1 MNTQFKT
8 TIVCAVF
15 SLAAA
20 LSAAAQSDS
29 VRALYHASAVI
40 PTNVEGIRTFLSP
53 PAGFNPVAASDE
65 ELATYGFPYRPDKA
79 ADPQG
84 YAVWARVMSIPI
96 RRLSGELKPRRAQN
110 GPPRFVAA
118 PSGAPITTNTAT
130 SATTLNWSGVV
141 NKLPLKAYSSTKSFK
156 VVVAEFTVPVAQQAF
171 NGSGG
176 NICDGGWD
184 VTSVWV
190 GQDGMNEDH
199 VFQGGIDSGFY
210 CKGSTTAVDYSAWV
224 EWYPAG
230 SVTVMGINP
239 GDDIYV
245 NVQNNSSTEGVVYI
259 EDVTLQAAVSY
270 QLTAPTIQGHTYGLV
285 ANESEYIVERPGG
298 DSTPTGLYPL
308 ANYLWSIWDFTRSEA
323 YTGTFYYP
331 GATTVSTYDLS
342 MTDDLGS
349 QVISSPYI
357 DKGLQNLFVSDAGCA
372 QALGC
377 VP

>member
-8 TIVCAVF
+8 MLVLVVF
-15 SLAAA
+15 CLVVA
-20 LSAAAQSDS
+20 LSAAAQSDAL
-29 VRALYHASAVI
+29 RALYDASAAI
-40 PTNVEGIRTFLSP
+40 PTNVEGIHTFPAP
-53 PAGFNPVAASDE
+53 PPGFNALTASDE
-65 ELATYGFPYRPDKA
+65 ELAMYGFPFRPDKA

-84 YAVWARVMSIPI
+84 YAVWARVMRIPA
-96 RRLSGELKPRRAQN
+96 RRLNDELKPRRAQS
-110 GPPRFVAA
+110 GPARLVASPTAA
-118 PSGAPITTNTAT
+118 PVTEHPAT
-130 SATTLNWSGVV
+130 SATSNNWSGVV
-141 NKLPLKAYSSTKSFK
+141 NTLPLTKYSSTKSFK
-156 VVVAEFTVPVAQQAF
+156 VVNAEFTVPVAQQAF

-184 VTSVWV
+184 LASVWV
-190 GQDGMNEDH
+190 GQDGMNQDH

-210 CKGSTTAVDYSAWV
+210 CNGGTTATDYSAWV

-245 NVQNNSSTEGVVYI
+245 NVQNTSSTAGVVFI
-259 EDVTLQAAVSY
+259 EDMTLQAAVSY
-270 QLTAPTIQGHTYGLV
+270 HLTAPKINGHTYALI
-285 ANESEYIVERPGG
+285 ANEAEYIVERPGG

-331 GATTVSTYDLS
+331 GATTASTYDIS

-349 QVISSPYI
+349 QIISSPYI